1 MPVSSDYSLSIS
13 RRLECCLCLQ
23 VLQLW
28 HISYVFR
35 YLQVIMGNVDVSI
48 LDKNAKYEYK
58 EQYESFKLI
67 INLIGK
73 VLN

>member
-1 MPVSSDYSLSIS
+1 M
-13 RRLECCLCLQ
+13 
-23 VLQLW
+23 
-28 HISYVFR
+28 SYVFR